1 MTVVLDVVEQVH
13 WLAELAAVL
22 ARLTPATAIDDVAM
36 LAAMEL
42 PTLNEPLTMIR
53 ATALAIDTGTHL
65 FDTLYHALAL
75 EHAEATLITAD
86 GRYCEKADVFGR
98 IIELCDWTPTANRI

>member
-1 MTVVLDVVEQVH
+1 MTVVLDVVEPVH